1 MSHSF
6 ADETRRPPLAIAHDY
21 LTQRGGAERVVLAL
35 HRLYPEAPIYTLFY
49 EPEATFPEFRDAT
62 IITSPLNSI
71 GALRRDPR
79 KALPLLPWACSR
91 MLVDADQA
99 IVSSSGWA
107 HGFRFTGETAVY
119 CHTPARW
126 VHLLQDY
133 VGGPWWSSPKGVL
146 ARAMHPVLEPWDQRA
161 QARHDV
167 YVGNST
173 EVQHRISRV
182 YDRDDVQ
189 LIFPPHSVQTEAVPL
204 EPIEGAQ
211 RLVAQGGFLLSVARL
226 LPYKNVDAVIRA
238 TEQLDL
244 PLLVVGRGPEEQRL
258 RALAGDRV
266 VFAQDIS
273 DAQLRWAYAHA
284 SALVAASFEDF
295 GITPLEA
302 SAWGLPTVALR
313 GGGYLDTIREGLNG
327 TFVEQPS
334 PEARAAGIRRALAR
348 DWNLKAMRDH
358 AAKFSERR
366 FMASIQRLLEAEESV
381 VCPLPERGASA
392 ARHRHSSVA

>member
-35 HRLYPEAPIYTLFY
+35 HRLYPEAPIHTLFY

-62 IITSPLNSI
+62 IVTSPLNSI
-71 GALRRDPR
+71 AALRRDPR
-79 KALPLLPWACSR
+79 KALPLLPWASSQ

-107 HGFRFTGETAVY
+107 HGFRFTGQTTVY

-126 VHLLQDY
+126 VHLLEDY

-146 ARAMHPVLEPWDQRA
+146 ARAMRPVLEPWDQRA

-173 EVQHRISRV
+173 EVQRRISRV

-189 LIFPPHSVQTEAVPL
+189 LIFPPHAIETGREAL

-211 RLVAQGGFLLSVARL
+211 WLVEQGGFLLSVARL

-238 TEQLDL
+238 AEAVGL
-244 PLLVVGRGPEEQRL
+244 PLLVIGRGPEEQRL
-258 RALAGDRV
+258 RSLAGESV

-302 SAWGLPTVALR
+302 SAWGVPTVALR
-313 GGGYLDTIREGLNG
+313 GGGYLDTIREGLSG
-327 TFVEQPS
+327 TFVDRAD
-334 PEARAAGIRRALAR
+334 PEALAGGIRMSLSR
-348 DWNLKAMRDH
+348 DWNVEDMRDH
-358 AAKFSERR
+358 AGRFSERR
-366 FMASIQRLLEAEESV
+366 FMASIRRLVEPEESV
-381 VCPLPERGASA
+381 VFQLPEPVVSPAQQPR
-392 ARHRHSSVA
+392 SSVA